1 MTMNVPGMRTRETPV
16 DEARVLR
23 LRRTF
28 QARRE
33 RVFRA
38 FTDPARLAG
47 WWGPK
52 GMSAPV
58 CELDLRPGGRWLTT
72 MRAEDGSEFT
82 VSGVYREIDP
92 PSRLVFTW
100 AWRQDDGSRGHE
112 TLVTLEFL
120 DRGEASEL
128 VLTQEDFRDEDARG
142 KHAGGWA
149 SALDCL
155 EEALAMDA
163 AA

>member
-1 MTMNVPGMRTRETPV
+1 
-16 DEARVLR
+16 
-23 LRRTF
+23 
-28 QARRE
+28 
-33 RVFRA
+33 
-38 FTDPARLAG
+38 
-47 WWGPK
+47 
-52 GMSAPV
+52 MSAPV
-58 CELDLRPGGRWLTT
+58 CELDVRPGGRWLTT

-128 VLTQEDFRDEDARG
+128 VLTQEVFQDEDARD
-142 KHAGGWA
+142 KHASGWA

-155 EEALAMDA
+155 EEALAVDA